1 MITLQQKGTGVI
13 KECTTGYSW
22 TTFFFGAFVPL
33 VRGDLKWAGILF
45 AICLLVGLLTMG
57 MGAFLVPPVF
67 AFFYNKVYIKDLVE
81 KGYIPTDEAGK
92 NFLIGNGIISPN
104 TAL

>member
-45 AICLLVGLLTMG
+45 AICLLVGILTMG

-81 KGYIPTDEAGK
+81 KGYIPKDEAGK

-104 TAL
+104 TTL